1 MPWVSYLAI
10 YFVVWFIVLF
20 VTLPFGVKREDNPEP
35 GHDAGAPQFAY
46 MWYKAG
52 AATILA
58 AIVSTLLWAS
68 FRYGWIDFR
77 S

>member
-1 MPWVSYLAI
+1 MTWFSFLAI
-10 YFVVWFIVLF
+10 FFVVWFIVLF
-20 VTLPFGVKREDNPEP
+20 VTLPFGVRRVENPEP
-35 GHDAGAPQFAY
+35 GHEVGAPEQPY
-46 MWYKAG
+46 MWWKAL

-58 AIVSTLLWAS
+58 SLVTALIWAS